1 MLKNPNDTF
10 VFQLNMLNFNSLPL
24 LVAGK
29 NEINFKIIQLKK
41 KIIFFVPCKT
51 TMLSPVVKS
60 KRRGKIF

>member
-41 KIIFFVPCKT
+41 K
-51 TMLSPVVKS
+51 
-60 KRRGKIF
+60 